1 MIKLKVIAYNGRPPA
16 NPIQSEF
23 DELGGS
29 IGRGDGNALVL
40 PDPDRYVSRTHASI
54 IFRSGGYVLRD
65 LSSAS
70 PVQINGRTLGNG
82 REAVLAGGEEIQ
94 IGGYTLLVLA
104 DAPTVLNVANAPDA
118 ARQGFSHNDPL
129 HMFGRPADNPHGTG
143 SPSEAHRRT
152 AQNPA
157 VDNDGRGTSP
167 HRYNTI
173 PTGFDPFADP
183 AASTPPAH
191 PPQEPTT
198 PPRLPGDLDLGVMP
212 ASSQDIDQLFGLNER
227 KGNDPF
233 AGDHPLANPGHA
245 AHPVDPALSLDPLVV
260 MGAAPARPPAPPT
273 QRDDAMEI
281 RAAWSAPQM
290 SPASA
295 PAPQP
300 STPPEPGN
308 MLVSWKDADSAPSVG
323 EIKTVII
330 ASPRQATT
338 GAQADRAA
346 AAPGAAV
353 DKRVAATELMPQP
366 QPQPQ
371 PQAQAQPQPG
381 APRQQDDASKDELLR
396 AFLDGAGV
404 PDLAMHGPLTPE
416 MMKLIGQLLRVST
429 QGTLDLLLARALIKR
444 ELHADV
450 TMIAA
455 HENNPL
461 KFSPNVEVALAH
473 LLAPRGQGF
482 LSPLAAM
489 KDACNDLR
497 AHQFGFMAGMRA
509 ALDGVL
515 RRFDPA
521 QLEQRL
527 TDKSIVDAMLPIN
540 RKAKLWTLF
549 AELYA
554 DIQREAHDDF
564 HALFGEEFLHAYQS
578 QLNELEK
585 NGRDMPQS
593 DKR

>member
-1 MIKLKVIAYNGRPPA
+1 
-16 NPIQSEF
+16 
-23 DELGGS
+23 
-29 IGRGDGNALVL
+29 
-40 PDPDRYVSRTHASI
+40 
-54 IFRSGGYVLRD
+54 
-65 LSSAS
+65 
-70 PVQINGRTLGNG
+70 
-82 REAVLAGGEEIQ
+82 
-94 IGGYTLLVLA
+94 
-104 DAPTVLNVANAPDA
+104 
-118 ARQGFSHNDPL
+118 
-129 HMFGRPADNPHGTG
+129 
-143 SPSEAHRRT
+143 
-152 AQNPA
+152 
-157 VDNDGRGTSP
+157 
-167 HRYNTI
+167 
-173 PTGFDPFADP
+173 
-183 AASTPPAH
+183 
-191 PPQEPTT
+191 
-198 PPRLPGDLDLGVMP
+198 
-212 ASSQDIDQLFGLNER
+212 
-227 KGNDPF
+227 
-233 AGDHPLANPGHA
+233 
-245 AHPVDPALSLDPLVV
+245 
-260 MGAAPARPPAPPT
+260 
-273 QRDDAMEI
+273 MEI
-281 RAAWSAPQM
+281 RAAWAPPQM

-300 STPPEPGN
+300 SAPPDSGN
-308 MLVSWKDADSAPSVG
+308 MLVSWKEADSAPAVG
-323 EIKTVII
+323 EIKTVIV

-346 AAPGAAV
+346 AVPAAAG
-353 DKRVAATELMPQP
+353 DKGVPVTELMSQP
-366 QPQPQ
+366 QPK
-371 PQAQAQPQPG
+371 
-381 APRQQDDASKDELLR
+381 APPERQENASRDELLR
-396 AFLDGAGV
+396 AFLEGAGV
-404 PDLAMHGPLTPE
+404 PDLPMHGPLTPE
-416 MMKLIGQLLRVST
+416 TMKLIGQLLRVST

-527 TDKSIVDAMLPIN
+527 TEKSIVDAMLPIN

-585 NGRDMPQS
+585 TGRDMPPS